1 MTVHNKMCMKSK
13 LFLIIIFRLLGLLK
27 LKFEHLQES
36 GMQKLFVSFGSQN
49 AEDKLVFKTF
59 YTIFVSALDP
69 L

>member
-1 MTVHNKMCMKSK
+1 MTVHNKMCIKSK
-13 LFLIIIFRLLGLLK
+13 PFFVIIYRLLGLLK

-36 GMQKLFVSFGSQN
+36 GMHELFVSFGSQN